1 MQSALIIHIP
11 HASLHIPPFALEDYV
26 KEKLY
31 QEFLVM
37 TDHYCSEL
45 FSSEISTLEFP
56 YSRLYC
62 DVERFKEDEKEEMSS
77 VGMGF
82 AYTHCSDGSILRKI
96 SEERKEQI
104 LISCYEPHHK
114 QLNEMTEKALKENG
128 SCLIID
134 GHSFYP
140 EPLPY
145 ELHPELYRPEICIG
159 TDPFHT
165 PEWLS
170 SFCLTFF
177 NGKGY
182 DTAFNAPFIGTI
194 VPLPYY
200 GKEPK
205 VRSVMIEINRKL
217 YMDKSG
223 EKTASFEKVRTDIRE
238 FLETLSKEEKKDRAV
253 D

>member
-1 MQSALIIHIP
+1 MRSALVVHIP
-11 HASLHIPPFALEDYV
+11 HSSLYIPQSVLDDYK

-31 QEFLVM
+31 REFLVM
-37 TDHYCSEL
+37 TDRYCDEL
-45 FSSEISTLEFP
+45 FSSELPTLAFP

-62 DVERFKEDEKEEMSS
+62 DVERFREDEKEEMAS

-82 AYTHCSDGSILRKI
+82 AYTHCSDGSILRKF

-104 LISCYEPHHK
+104 LISCYEPHHRK
-114 QLNEMTEKALKENG
+114 LTEMTERALKENG
-128 SCLIID
+128 SCLIVD

-145 ELHPELYRPEICIG
+145 ERHPELYRPEICIG

-170 SFCLTFF
+170 GFCFGFF
-177 NGKGY
+177 AGKGY

-194 VPLPYY
+194 VPLSYY

-217 YMDKSG
+217 YMDKTG
-223 EKTASFEKVRTDIRE
+223 RKTDSFEKVRSDVRQ
-238 FLETLSKEEKKDRAV
+238 FLKALSEEEEKHRV
-253 D
+253 VG